1 LYLIADISKTNPYV
15 NEPITVVYKLY
26 FSNNIGINNLSEVKP
41 KYNDFGVKTLI
52 LKNWLPECLKA
63 RIIVISYL
71 KAVLYPQK
79 SGKLT
84 IEPLSMDVDAVAYEP

>member
-1 LYLIADISKTNPYV
+1 L
-15 NEPITVVYKLY
+15 
-26 FSNNIGINNLSEVKP
+26 P
-41 KYNDFGVKTLI
+41 KK
-52 LKNWLPECLKA
+52 ECLKA

-84 IEPLSMDVDAVAYEP
+84 IEPLSMDVDVQLPTNRDVFLPLYSDDSKEFLQVLKQLM